1 MRLFLRRTPSQRE
14 FTMQFPRHNRFV
26 VEPEIAREF
35 IRQERR
41 NDEVVHPFLIDRE
54 MLVEGEPQRFVI
66 DFQKRNLFE
75 AQSYREPFE
84 HVQTHVLPHVKK
96 LADKE
101 HEKTGKATGQDQ
113 TWLKSWWQLF
123 R

>member
-1 MRLFLRRTPSQRE
+1 
-14 FTMQFPRHNRFV
+14 MQFPRHNRFV

-54 MLVEGEPQRFVI
+54 MLVEGEPQRIVI
-66 DFQKRNLFE
+66 DFQKRNLSKHRVI
-75 AQSYREPFE
+75 ANLSNTYGVPCCRMLKNWPANS
-84 HVQTHVLPHVKK
+84 VTIPGNRRAKSLVAKNVVATLPKPERT
-96 LADKE
+96 D
-101 HEKTGKATGQDQ
+101 
-113 TWLKSWWQLF
+113 